1 MSTVVFLVLAL
12 TVLGGIGAFVTM
24 SVSRIASRIRHGER
38 VPMTDIVVVCGILLV
53 AMSVVS
59 GLINIL
65 AELPLLLT
73 AAFGA
78 HLLWKHA
85 PKWRATIAIAGGSIL
100 LLIVLGPMLSR
111 IFPEASVALAQ
122 RYVSADQGLAHV
134 IRYGFRPP
142 WSGLQTLTVKAVYWP
157 AALAGAGLAIWGGLK
172 KKPYLTRTGV
182 GIFLGSLLLVGGYAL
197 IKSPPNIAVAQSQSY
212 QQPTSAFTV
221 PITLPPNGRMTRWV
235 NPFDPL
241 KNGSDL
247 RSWGVTI
254 DSTSPANTYIYYSDG
269 TSYPLFPNRKIGKE
283 SGESFAFSGPAG
295 VVVTITFT
303 PPN

>member
-12 TVLGGIGAFVTM
+12 IVLGGIGAFVTM

-172 KKPYLTRTGV
+172 KKPYLTRMGV

-221 PITLPPNGRMTRWV
+221 PITLPPNGRLTQWID
-235 NPFDPL
+235 PFDPL
-241 KNGSDL
+241 NNGASL
-247 RSWGVTI
+247 TRWGVTI
-254 DSTSPANTYIYYSDG
+254 DSTSPARTYIHYANGVSF
-269 TSYPLFPNRKIGKE
+269 PLSPNRNGIG
-283 SGESFAFSGPAG
+283 GESFAFSGPAG